1 MPFGSLPVPI
11 QSQSRAY
18 RRVDDGPGWR
28 ILAAMKPLKIVLCA
42 VSLLAA
48 LAGFGWFFVSQLGG
62 ASQGRTGEPA
72 GVLLSAPPDYD
83 VIERGELSFTAAA
96 AELEAKVLRAGNAE
110 VGIHFKRQG
119 AEVYWLADPGADVL
133 EERSAGA
140 SGTRLQTVWR
150 GGLRERLK
158 WAREH
163 ENFEA
168 PGLGPG
174 ERKNLY
180 H

>member
-1 MPFGSLPVPI
+1 MKGALYTLLI
-11 QSQSRAY
+11 LGA
-18 RRVDDGPGWR
+18 
-28 ILAAMKPLKIVLCA
+28 LAA
-42 VSLLAA
+42 
-48 LAGFGWFFVSQLGG
+48 FGWFFVSQLGG

-72 GVLLSAPPDYD
+72 GVLLSAPPDYAM
-83 VIERGELSFTAAA
+83 VERGELSPTAAA
-96 AELEAKVLRAGNAE
+96 AELETQVLRAGNAE

-133 EERSAGA
+133 EERSAGV
-140 SGTRLQTVWR
+140 SGTRLQTVWQ

-158 WAREH
+158 WAKEH
-163 ENFEA
+163 GNFEA
-168 PGLGPG
+168 PGLPAG